1 MSYQQRSG
9 PEVARTTTPA
19 GGSLLETTAGAL
31 ALVGGGEWQPGT
43 DYDAEL
49 LELAGAKEVLVLPTA
64 AAYQHP
70 ERVVATAETW
80 FSSLG
85 SRVRGLM
92 VLRHSDANE
101 ELNAAVVRE
110 ARFIY
115 LSGGS
120 PLHLLSVLK
129 GSLVLEALA
138 SAWRHGA
145 VVAGSSAG
153 AMVLADPMVDPRGGA
168 FTVGLG
174 LVEQLAVVPHH
185 DSGAS
190 HHFWRTLELAPAGL
204 PIVGIPE
211 RTALIRDSDGSWRSA
226 GEGQVT
232 VYVSGAGAGLDALP
246 R

>member
-1 MSYQQRSG
+1 MSDHQHTGQ
-9 PEVARTTTPA
+9 AA
-19 GGSLLETTAGAL
+19 GLL
-31 ALVGGGEWQPGT
+31 ALVGGGEWLAGAG
-43 DYDAEL
+43 YDAEL
-49 LELAGAKEVLVLPTA
+49 LERSGADEVLVLPTA
-64 AAYQHP
+64 AAYEHP
-70 ERVVATAETW
+70 DRAVATAERW

-85 SRVRGLM
+85 SRARGLM
-92 VLRHSDANE
+92 VLRHADANE
-101 ELNAAVVRE
+101 EANADAIAQ

-129 GSLVLEALA
+129 GSLVFEALA
-138 SAWRHGA
+138 NAWRNGA

-153 AMVLADPMVDPRGGA
+153 AMVLVDPMVDPRGGA

-190 HHFWRTLELAPAGL
+190 HHFWRTLELAPAGT
-204 PIVGIPE
+204 PIAGIPE
-211 RTALIRDSDGSWRSA
+211 RTALIREPDGSWRSA
-226 GEGQVT
+226 GEGHVT
-232 VYVSGAGAGLDALP
+232 VYLDGVQAGLEALP

>member
-1 MSYQQRSG
+1 MSDQRSLARDR
-9 PEVARTTTPA
+9 VAARPT
-19 GGSLLETTAGAL
+19 GLL
-31 ALVGGGEWQPGT
+31 ALVGGAEWQAGS

-49 LELAGAKEVLVLPTA
+49 VDRSGADEVLVLPTA
-64 AAYQHP
+64 AAYENP
-70 ERVVATAETW
+70 GRAVETAQRW

-85 SRVRGLM
+85 SSARGLM
-92 VLRHSDANE
+92 VLRHAQANDE
-101 ELNAAVVRE
+101 ANAAEVRR

-129 GSLVLEALA
+129 GSLVFEAIA
-138 SAWRHGA
+138 GAWRDGA

-153 AMVLADPMVDPRGGA
+153 AMVLVDPMVDPRGGA

-185 DSGAS
+185 DSGTS

-204 PIVGIPE
+204 AIAGIPE
-211 RTALIRDSDGSWRSA
+211 RTALIRESDGSWRSA
-226 GEGQVT
+226 GEKPVT
-232 VYVSGAGAGLDALP
+232 VYLDGMEAGLEALP

>member
-1 MSYQQRSG
+1 MSHQRETG
-9 PEVARTTTPA
+9 
-19 GGSLLETTAGAL
+19 TTAGAQPGQAPSPGVL
-31 ALVGGGEWQPGT
+31 ALVGGGEWQTGT
-43 DYDAEL
+43 DYDTEL
-49 LELAGAKEVLVLPTA
+49 LASSGADEVLVLPTA

-70 ERVVATAETW
+70 DRVVANAETW

-85 SRVRGLM
+85 SKARGLM
-92 VLRHSDANE
+92 VLRHSDANKE
-101 ELNAAVVRE
+101 TNATAVRE

-129 GSLVLEALA
+129 GSLVFEALA
-138 SAWRHGA
+138 QAWRHGA

-153 AMVLADPMVDPRGGA
+153 AMVLVDPMVDPRGGA

-185 DSGAS
+185 DSGTS

-204 PIVGIPE
+204 PIAGIPE
-211 RTALIRDSDGSWRSA
+211 RTALIRNPDGSWRSA
-226 GEGQVT
+226 GEGHVT
-232 VYVSGAGAGLDALP
+232 VYLDGVEAGLEAL
-246 R
+246 RR

>member
-1 MSYQQRSG
+1 MSDPQHIG
-9 PEVARTTTPA
+9 HAA
-19 GGSLLETTAGAL
+19 GLL
-31 ALVGGGEWQPGT
+31 ALVGGGEWQAGA
-43 DYDAEL
+43 DFDAEL
-49 LELAGAKEVLVLPTA
+49 LERSGADEVLVLPTA
-64 AAYQHP
+64 AAYENP
-70 ERVVATAETW
+70 DRAVGTAAEW

-85 SRVRGLM
+85 SGARGLM
-92 VLRHSDANE
+92 VLRHAQANDE
-101 ELNAAVVRE
+101 ANAAVVAE

-129 GSLVLEALA
+129 GSLVFDALA
-138 SAWRHGA
+138 KAWREGA

-153 AMVLADPMVDPRGGA
+153 AMVLVDPMVDPRGGA

-211 RTALIRDSDGSWRSA
+211 RTALIRDTDGSWRCA
-226 GEGQVT
+226 GDKQVF
-232 VYVSGAGAGLDALP
+232 VYLDGVEAGLEALP